1 MRLGPHRRVND
12 DRSNVPFTARRAA
25 AVLIP
30 WLERPGE
37 SPSLAF
43 IHRSKHGHHGDQ
55 VSFPGGRIEPDD
67 ETPVAAALREFEEEM
82 GVPRGEVEVLEV
94 LPVMETRT
102 TGYRVVPV
110 LGRLGRLPEW
120 SPDPREVAGV
130 LVVTLDDLRRAE
142 RRGEA
147 AMPWSGG
154 VTARAFPYI
163 EIGRHRI
170 WGLTYR
176 ILEIVMPRLER
187 YRAG

>member
-1 MRLGPHRRVND
+1 MND
-12 DRSNVPFTARRAA
+12 DRLDASSATRRAA

-30 WLERPGE
+30 LLEQPGE
-37 SPSLAF
+37 PSSLAF
-43 IHRSKHGHHGDQ
+43 IHRSKHGSHGDQ
-55 VSFPGGRIEPDD
+55 VSFPGGRIEPGD

-94 LPVMETRT
+94 FPALETRT
-102 TGYRVVPV
+102 TGYHVVPV

-120 SPDPREVAGV
+120 SPDPREVAEV
-130 LVVTLDDLRRAE
+130 LVVTLDDLVRAE

-154 VTARAFPYI
+154 VTPRPFPYI
-163 EIGRHRI
+163 QVGRHRI

-187 YRAG
+187 SRGG